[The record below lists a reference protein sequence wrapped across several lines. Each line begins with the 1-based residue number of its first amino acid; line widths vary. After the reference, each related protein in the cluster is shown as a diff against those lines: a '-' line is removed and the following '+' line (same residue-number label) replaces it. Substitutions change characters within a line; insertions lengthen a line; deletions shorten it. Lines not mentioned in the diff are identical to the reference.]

1 MLVCVL
7 VIGVS
12 FSCWIG
18 CGGCCGLGA
27 SDGSRVCFQRAVAI
41 GARVWGA
48 RSAAW
53 NVTVSWVPS
62 QNGFAL
68 ELPQRQ
74 RKIVVSS
81 ARSYS
86 FLSPSMTLAG
96 PSIMYGP
103 LSVAVIVTVVMG
115 FSW

>member
-1 MLVCVL
+1 M
-7 VIGVS
+7 GVHAGHLGS
-12 FSCWIG
+12 PFGRWIG
-18 CGGCCGLGA
+18 LWGCRGLRA
-27 SDGSRVCFQRAVAI
+27 SDGSRVLFQWAVAV
-41 GARVWGA
+41 GARVWDA
-48 RSAAW
+48 RSVAW

-86 FLSPSMTLAG
+86 FLSASMTLAG